1 MKDNV
6 EHGKETQAQYKLAG
20 QWQINMKASA
30 QVAITAGAVLLIGL
44 SFILGTAIRGLL
56 RSSWEE
62 QFSFGGLIFFP
73 IILGVILA
81 VMILHEAVHGL
92 VFLVAGAK
100 PRFGVKLI
108 GKFFP
113 VAYASSKSCITR
125 NQYLLVILAP
135 FFIITL
141 VFLVTAILAN
151 TGDVVVLALAVMAM
165 NVGGSLGDLIMA
177 WKIRQHDGKT
187 LFEDTE
193 DGFTWYVL
201 QTIFS

>member
-6 EHGKETQAQYKLAG
+6 EHSKEMLSHYKLAG

-30 QVAITAGAVLLIGL
+30 QVAMSAGVVLLFGL

-56 RSSWEE
+56 RSSWEQ

-73 IILGVILA
+73 IIVGVILA
-81 VMILHEAVHGL
+81 VMILHEAIHGL

-113 VAYASSKSCITR
+113 VAYANSRSRITR
-125 NQYLLVILAP
+125 NQYLLVVLTP
-135 FFIITL
+135 FIIVTL
-141 VFLVTAILAN
+141 AFLVTAILAN
-151 TGDVVVLALAVMAM
+151 TGSVVVLALAVMAM

-177 WKIRQHDGKT
+177 WKIRQHDGNT
-187 LFEDTE
+187 LFEDME
-193 DGFTWYVL
+193 DGFTWYVP
-201 QTIFS
+201 S